1 MKLTT
6 PFSIFLHLFLFLIQM
21 TFQYSDE
28 ERKELARLLEKP
40 LGPEFLSQRMG
51 PAGKLTYIE
60 GRVAINIANSIFG
73 VNGWNSEIKDCT
85 VDYVDQLESGRF
97 NVGIAAVVRITLR
110 DGTFHEDI
118 GYGNAENSKT
128 KSAAFEQARK
138 QAITDAMKRT
148 LRIFGNALGNC
159 LYDRSY
165 LTNIGRM
172 ANPQIKFNAAELYR
186 HEQMM
191 EKIKK
196 EQEELNQKNQ
206 GNQIKHEA
214 QNNQTYQNN
223 QINQPNQAN
232 QWKTVPQNTPAKV
245 TISTPQADSNPE
257 SSKKPELRS
266 PLVQPLVH
274 EDSFCYE
281 GDDALFLH
289 LADQEA
295 LDALEPKD
303 DEQYEEILAEVH
315 TPPLPTNE
323 DYNIGYN
330 TTILPL
336 SGLTCNSCIK
346 TLRKAFSNYN
356 GIQELHIGLKSIR
369 VLHNATLSYI
379 DIKQTIEKCGFTVDI
394 ITTTIPVYGMT
405 CQSCVKSI
413 QGSLLDQVGVVSVTV
428 RLDEQEAMVVY
439 DPQILTEQSIVSV
452 IHGCGFDTTAKMS
465 HAPKEDIVKDK
476 TLQLRVGGMTC
487 ASCVTSVENIL
498 LAQKGILTVQVAL
511 LAERATVQYD
521 PQCIQPDAIATLIED
536 AGFEAEPIIPKE
548 VDTLQLQVYGMT
560 CASCV
565 VSIEHGLS
573 KSTGITNV
581 SVNLMT
587 ETAYIKYD
595 ASLTH
600 PRAIVDE
607 IGSLGFDAIV
617 TTSKKDAQLDSLSKI
632 KEIQEWRYAF
642 MKSILFSAPVFFIAM
657 ILPMIQGARD
667 VLEMTF
673 FVPGLYL
680 THVLQLL
687 LTIPIQFGVGYRF
700 LKSAWMSIRHGMPS
714 MDVLVSISTLAA
726 FTFSV
731 LSMLRSVCTR
741 SSIPPTVFFDT
752 SSMLITFIVLG
763 RWIENKA
770 KGRSSSALSKLMS
783 LAPSC
788 ALLVTLKKDSVA
800 TERKIPTDLIAVGDL
815 IKVVPGD
822 KVPTD
827 GEIVR
832 GESCIDESMVT
843 GEPLSVMKAKGSAV
857 IGGTVNGSGTFIM
870 RATRV
875 GSDTALSQIV
885 KLVEDA
891 QISKAPIQGFA
902 ELIAG
907 YFVPTVLILGLGTL
921 GVWSILVHVLGKNN
935 LPFTIQHDI
944 DAAGEG
950 GWFFVCLKLCISVII
965 VACPCALGLATP
977 TAIMVG
983 TGVGAE
989 NGVLFKGAAVLESG
1003 QSVNKIV
1010 FDKTGTL
1017 TTGKIEWM
1025 KTVVWGQYN
1034 EWQLL
1039 IISALAESQSEHLLG
1054 RAVVQ
1059 GARKMTGLEVL
1070 DCLARVE
1077 SFQSTT
1083 GYGIS
1088 CQVLFGSTL
1097 PKKLNTAMYALIKP
1111 LLNRSFHVVIGNKQW
1126 LEEKNGV
1133 PLTNEQQTSLNKQ
1146 GHSGHTCVLI
1156 GIDGVYAGFLALSDS
1171 IKPEAFQVIQTLVKM
1186 GIEIAIVTGDNEL
1199 AANCVAK
1206 KLGIKEVY
1214 ANVTPSGKTQLIKSM
1229 QEKVTETPR
1238 KRWWSKG
1245 YGQYLPLHHEN
1256 TGSKTVVAMVGDGIN
1271 DSPALV
1277 NADIGIALCSGTD
1290 IAVEAADIILMRN
1303 DLDDI
1308 VAALHLSKAIFRRIR
1323 INLVWACIYNLVGIP
1338 LAMGVFM
1345 PWGYRLHPMMA
1356 GFAMAASSTSVV
1368 ISSLMLKW
1376 TWRKPAMISD
1386 EEVDSLQDIPM
1397 SELDFDSRSSP
1408 MQLGRFQKYF
1418 SFKNNDYTA
1427 LQTI

>member
-1 MKLTT
+1 LVYLVLFYKEYKHL
-6 PFSIFLHLFLFLIQM
+6 PFSFLPSNKLFKQM
-21 TFQYSDE
+21 LKY
-28 ERKELARLLEKP
+28 
-40 LGPEFLSQRMG
+40 
-51 PAGKLTYIE
+51 
-60 GRVAINIANSIFG
+60 N
-73 VNGWNSEIKDCT
+73 
-85 VDYVDQLESGRF
+85 
-97 NVGIAAVVRITLR
+97 
-110 DGTFHEDI
+110 
-118 GYGNAENSKT
+118 
-128 KSAAFEQARK
+128 
-138 QAITDAMKRT
+138 
-148 LRIFGNALGNC
+148 
-159 LYDRSY
+159 
-165 LTNIGRM
+165 
-172 ANPQIKFNAAELYR
+172 
-186 HEQMM
+186 
-191 EKIKK
+191 
-196 EQEELNQKNQ
+196 
-206 GNQIKHEA
+206 
-214 QNNQTYQNN
+214 
-223 QINQPNQAN
+223 
-232 QWKTVPQNTPAKV
+232 KTV
-245 TISTPQADSNPE
+245 
-257 SSKKPELRS
+257 
-266 PLVQPLVH
+266 
-274 EDSFCYE
+274 
-281 GDDALFLH
+281 
-289 LADQEA
+289 
-295 LDALEPKD
+295 
-303 DEQYEEILAEVH
+303 
-315 TPPLPTNE
+315 
-323 DYNIGYN
+323 
-330 TTILPL
+330 LPL
-336 SGLTCNSCIK
+336 SGLTCQSCIK

-356 GIQELHIGLKSIR
+356 GIQELHIDLKSIQ

-413 QGSLLDQVGVVSVTV
+413 QSSLMEQSGVVSVTV
-428 RLDEQEAMVVY
+428 RLNEQEAMVVY
-439 DPQILTEQSIVSV
+439 DPHTLTEQAITHV
-452 IHGCGFDTTAKMS
+452 IHGCGFDTTAKIS
-465 HAPKEDIVKDK
+465 HAPKEDRVKDK

-487 ASCVTSVENIL
+487 ASCVTSIENSL
-498 LAQKGILTVQVAL
+498 SSQKGILSVQVAL

-521 PQCIQPDAIATLIED
+521 PQCIHPDAIATLIED
-536 AGFEAEPIIPKE
+536 AGFDAEQILPNE

-573 KSTGITNV
+573 KSAGITHV

-587 ETAYIKYD
+587 ETASIKYD

-600 PRAIVDE
+600 PRAIVNE
-607 IGSLGFDAIV
+607 IESLGFDAIV

-632 KEIQEWRYAF
+632 KEIQEWRRAF

-657 ILPMIQGARD
+657 ILPMTQGGRQM
-667 VLEMTF
+667 LETTLF
-673 FVPGLYL
+673 IPGLYL
-680 THVLQLL
+680 FHVLQLG
-687 LTIPIQFGVGYRF
+687 LTIPIQFGVGHRF

-741 SSIPPTVFFDT
+741 SSSPPTVFFDT

-788 ALLVTLKKDSVA
+788 ALLVTFKEDSID
-800 TERKIPTDLIAVGDL
+800 TERRIPTDLIAVGDL

-832 GESCIDESMVT
+832 GESCVDESMVT
-843 GEPLSVMKAKGSAV
+843 GESLSVAKSKGSAV
-857 IGGTVNGSGTFIM
+857 IGGTVNGFGTFIM
-870 RATRV
+870 KATRV

-891 QISKAPIQGFA
+891 QTSKAPIQGFA
-902 ELIAG
+902 DLIAG
-907 YFVPTVLILGLGTL
+907 YFVPTVLVLGLSTL
-921 GVWSILVHVLGKNN
+921 GVWSILVHALGKDH
-935 LPFTIQHDI
+935 LPFSIQHDI

-1003 QSVNKIV
+1003 QTVNKIV

-1017 TTGKIEWM
+1017 TTGKIEWAR
-1025 KTVVWGQYN
+1025 TVVWGQYN

-1039 IISALAESQSEHLLG
+1039 IIAALAESQSEHLLG
-1054 RAVVQ
+1054 KAVVQ
-1059 GARKMTGLEVL
+1059 GAKKVTGLQIL

-1083 GYGIS
+1083 GFGIS
-1088 CQVLFGSTL
+1088 CQVHFGSTL
-1097 PKKLNTAMYALIKP
+1097 PENLNTAMYALMKP
-1111 LLNRSFHVVIGNKQW
+1111 LLDRSFHVVIGNRQW
-1126 LEEKNGV
+1126 LEEKSGV
-1133 PLTNEQQTSLNKQ
+1133 PLTSEQQKSLNKQ
-1146 GHSGHTCVLI
+1146 GRSGHTCVLI
-1156 GIDGVYAGFLALSDS
+1156 GIDGNYGGFLALSDTV
-1171 IKPEAFQVIQTLVKM
+1171 KPEASQVIQTLNKM
-1186 GIEIAIVTGDNEL
+1186 GIETAIVTGDNEL
-1199 AANCVAK
+1199 AASCVAS

-1229 QEKVTETPR
+1229 QDKVTETPR
-1238 KRWWSKG
+1238 KPWWSTS
-1245 YGQYLPLHHEN
+1245 YGQYLPLYHEN
-1256 TGSKTVVAMVGDGIN
+1256 LGYKTVVAMVGDGIN

-1303 DLDDI
+1303 DLEDI
-1308 VAALHLSKAIFRRIR
+1308 VAALSLSKAIFRRIR
-1323 INLVWACIYNLVGIP
+1323 INLVWACVYNLVSIP

-1356 GFAMAASSTSVV
+1356 GLAMAASSTSVV
-1368 ISSLMLKW
+1368 VSSLMLKW
-1376 TWRKPAMISD
+1376 TWRKPVMVGD
-1386 EEVDSLQDIPM
+1386 EQVDSLQDISM
-1397 SELDFDSRSSP
+1397 SELDFDTRSHP
-1408 MQLGRFQKYF
+1408 MQMGRFQKF
-1418 SFKNNDYTA
+1418 FFRNDNYTA